1 MYTLEQK
8 IMIAKALRK
17 SFNGAQQDI
26 LKSTYMSN
34 DWLLK
39 RMREAQE
46 EHRLFRKLADE
57 IKEENEGEYRKQ
69 IVGI

>member
-17 SFNGAQQDI
+17 SFNDAQQDI
-26 LKSTYMSN
+26 LKSAYMSN

-46 EHRLFRKLADE
+46 EHRLFRDIVE
-57 IKEENEGEYRKQ
+57 DIQEENEDEYKKQ
-69 IVGI
+69 ILGI

>member
-17 SFNGAQQDI
+17 SFNDAQQDI
-26 LKSTYMSN
+26 LKSSYMSN

-46 EHRLFRKLADE
+46 EHRLFRDIVE
-57 IKEENEGEYRKQ
+57 DIQEENEDEYKKQ
-69 IVGI
+69 ILGI

>member
-17 SFNGAQQDI
+17 SFNDAQQDI
-26 LKSTYMSN
+26 LKSTQMSN

-46 EHRLFRKLADE
+46 EHSLFRKLADE
-57 IKEENEGEYRKQ
+57 VREENEDEYRKQ

>member
-17 SFNGAQQDI
+17 SFNDAQQDI

-57 IKEENEGEYRKQ
+57 IKEENEDEYRKQ
-69 IVGI
+69 LVGS

>member
-17 SFNGAQQDI
+17 SFNDAQQDI

-46 EHRLFRKLADE
+46 EHRLFRDIVE
-57 IKEENEGEYRKQ
+57 DIQEENEDEYRKQ

>member
-17 SFNGAQQDI
+17 SFNDAQQDI

-46 EHRLFRKLADE
+46 EHRLFRDIVE
-57 IKEENEGEYRKQ
+57 DIQEENEDEYKKQ
-69 IVGI
+69 ILGI